1 MRGELDMKT
10 GYWVAI
16 FCALLVICGAL
27 SLFLL
32 GEADPAQQVEIW
44 SDGKLLRTLSLAMDQ
59 ELTVES
65 ANGTNVVTVRDGA
78 VAVTEA
84 DCPDGYCM
92 QRGFCHGGTEIVCLP
107 NRLVLRFVGEQ
118 EIDGIVG

>member
-10 GYWVAI
+10 GYWVGI
-16 FCALLVICGAL
+16 FCVLLVVCGAM

-32 GEADPAQQVEIW
+32 GESEPAQQVEVW
-44 SDGKLLRTLSLAMDQ
+44 SDGKLLRTLSLAVDQ

-107 NRLVLRFVGEQ
+107 NRLVLRFVGQQ

>member
-1 MRGELDMKT
+1 MRGELDIKT
-10 GYWVAI
+10 GYWVGI
-16 FCALLVICGAL
+16 FCVLLVVCGAM

-32 GEADPAQQVEIW
+32 GESEPAQQVEVW
-44 SDGKLLRTLSLAMDQ
+44 SDGKLLRTLSLAVDQ

-107 NRLVLRFVGEQ
+107 NRLVLRFVGQQ

>member
-1 MRGELDMKT
+1 MKT

-16 FCALLVICGAL
+16 FVALLVICGAM
-27 SLFLL
+27 SLVLL
-32 GEADPAQQVEIW
+32 GSSEPAQQVEIW
-44 SDGKLLRTLSLAMDQ
+44 SEGKLLRTLSLAVDQ

-65 ANGTNVVTVRDGA
+65 ANGTNVVTVRNGA

-107 NRLVLRFVGEQ
+107 NRLVLRFVGQQ

>member
-1 MRGELDMKT
+1 MKT
-10 GYWVAI
+10 GYWIAI
-16 FCALLVICGAL
+16 FAVLLAVCAVASLL
-27 SLFLL
+27 LL
-32 GEADPAQQVEIW
+32 TPSAQAEQVEIW
-44 SDGKLLRTLSLAMDQ
+44 SDGELKYTLSLLVDQ

-65 ANGTNVVTVRDGA
+65 ANGTNIVTIRDGA

-92 QRGFCHGGTEIVCLP
+92 KRGFCYGGTEIVCLP

-118 EIDGIVG
+118 EIDGVVG

>member
-10 GYWVAI
+10 GYWVGI
-16 FCALLVICGAL
+16 FCVLLVVCGAM

-32 GEADPAQQVEIW
+32 GESEPSQQVEVW
-44 SDGKLLRTLSLAMDQ
+44 SDGKLLRTLSLAVDQ

-107 NRLVLRFVGEQ
+107 NRLVLRFVGQQ

>member
-1 MRGELDMKT
+1 MKT
-10 GYWVAI
+10 GYWAAI
-16 FCALLVICGAL
+16 FAVLLAVCVGA

-32 GEADPAQQVEIW
+32 APSTPAQQVEVW
-44 SDGKLLRTLSLAMDQ
+44 SDGELIDTLSLSVDQ
-59 ELTVES
+59 ERTVQS
-65 ANGTNVVTVRDGA
+65 ANGTNVVTIRDGA

-84 DCPDGYCM
+84 DCPDHYCM